1 MSKRVLLTG
10 ATGLIGKEI
19 IQPLKELGYEISA
32 LTIDEN
38 YPDNGINWIKCNLF
52 NEEAIKQS
60 IEQVKPTH
68 LLNFAWTT
76 TGDYLTSD
84 INLEFVKAGLN
95 LLKYFKLNGG
105 KRAIYVGTCF
115 EYKFKDEKLKEN
127 DPINPQTLY
136 AKSKNAL
143 HELAEEYCKINDIS
157 FGYGRIFYVYGH
169 GENEKRLTAHLIK
182 SLSENKEVII
192 NCGSLIKDYM
202 YTKDIA
208 GAFAALLDNNVE
220 GTVNICTSKGIS
232 LRDYSTY
239 IAEKLGKT
247 EYLTI
252 KEEQNNQP
260 KYIVGDNTRLIN
272 EVGYKIQYSF
282 EEVIKEIIEK

>member
-1 MSKRVLLTG
+1 MSKKVLLTG

-38 YPDNGINWIKCNLF
+38 NPDNGINWIKCNLF
-52 NEEAIKQS
+52 DEEAIKQS
-60 IEQVKPTH
+60 MEQVKPTH
-68 LLNFAWTT
+68 LLNFAWAT
-76 TGDYLTSD
+76 TGDYLTSG

-105 KRAIYVGTCF
+105 KRAVYVGTCF
-115 EYKFKDEKLKEN
+115 EYKFKDEPLKEY
-127 DPINPQTLY
+127 DSLNPQTLY

-143 HELAEEYCKINDIS
+143 HEIAEEFCKVNDIS
-157 FGYGRIFYVYGH
+157 FGYGRIFYVFGH

-182 SLSENKEVII
+182 TLSENKEVII

-208 GAFAALLDNNVE
+208 NAFVKFLCTDVD
-220 GTVNICTSKGIS
+220 GCVNIATGKAIS
-232 LRDYSTY
+232 LEDF
-239 IAEKLGKT
+239 A
-247 EYLTI
+247 LTFANLMG
-252 KEEQNNQP
+252 KEELV
-260 KYIVGDNTRLIN
+260 IVKN
-272 EVGYKIQYSF
+272 EVGNQPPLIVADIARLKD
-282 EEVIKEIIEK
+282 EVKFDSKYTVEQAVREILSL